1 MPHFTTAIAGTRRAL
16 EVDGALEVQEG
27 RKSKGYEVV
36 RPTVIADTL
45 RHAGWDVTIQDDL
58 LDHYGA
64 SVRKAKGWAQA
75 ITARMP
81 HNTSLPEGYD
91 PVLSMLFD
99 HQGKHA
105 IKARASALRL
115 ACTNAFHGEICWRA
129 RHDNHDAVRYLREH
143 PVDLFTML
151 VAKAATPMRRLDALH
166 GVETHPAWRAYWD
179 RAQPRLGKQVR
190 EAWVCRYNDD
200 RDMWGM
206 LQACTLIK
214 RHGAQRVADIVLS
227 DAGYASVLEGQ
238 VPDVL
243 MAELAKVDV
252 LRLN

>member
-1 MPHFTTAIAGTRRAL
+1 MAIFTSFGNKRAL
-16 EVDGALEVQEG
+16 IDSNGAREYQDS
-27 RKSKGYEVV
+27 RMSKGYTVV
-36 RPTVIADTL
+36 RPQDIAAQL
-45 RHAGWDVTIQDDL
+45 ERAGWDVTIQDDL

-129 RHDNHDAVRYLREH
+129 RHDNHDAMRYLRQN
-143 PVDLFTML
+143 PVELFTML
-151 VAKAATPMRRLDALH
+151 IERAATPMRRLDALH

-190 EAWVCRYNDD
+190 AAWSRQYRPD
-200 RDMWGM
+200 RDMWNM

-243 MAELAKVDV
+243 MAELARVDV
-252 LRLN
+252 SRLK